1 MDTTSSSVKKGP
13 ILIIMILGA
22 FLATLNQTVM
32 SVATPELMIDFNI
45 SATTAQWLTTGYMLV
60 NGILIPITAYFMQR
74 FSTRQLFQ
82 ASMMIFL
89 VGTIVSAL
97 AVNFPVL
104 LTGRMIQAAGAGI
117 IMPLLT
123 NVILVLFPPEK
134 RGAAMGM
141 MGLAIIFAPAIGPTL
156 AGYILENFKWQTMF
170 YGMIPL
176 AVIVIICGFIYL
188 KNVSETVRSK
198 MDIISVVLSTVAF
211 GTLLYGF
218 SQAGSQGW
226 SSAEV
231 LVSIAVGVIALGLF
245 VWRQLV
251 SKKPLLD
258 LRAFKYN
265 MFSLTTTA
273 GLNQLPARLNAHG
286 TAISNTVRQVAGAV
300 GTSLLV
306 TVMSDRT
313 KTHLTDMME
322 SGGAAANQKQMVLE
336 ATIQGINDAY
346 VVIIGIGIV
355 GLLLSFFIKRTSRN
369 IEHPSE
375 AAIQK
380 GVFKPGGSIMQ
391 KEIISLAKIT
401 QFRSAVEEF
410 SPFEWYRHH
419 LEHDPISYS
428 EETNSWNV
436 FRYEDV
442 KRVLSDYEYFSSVRA
457 RTTISVGADNE
468 AGQHNSGRVDL
479 SSDPPEHRKSRS
491 LLSAAFTPRSLKLWE
506 PRIHEVVSQLIKDMG
521 DEPVIDIVKSFSSAL
536 PTIVIADLLGV
547 PSEDR
552 FLFKEWVDH
561 LFLPLPADNVED
573 VQELKRQDDHI
584 YGEVQANREL
594 LPNTV
599 EEMLRYRFHMAKMDR
614 TVKQD
619 NNVLGVELKKGD
631 VVVAWM
637 SAANMDKEVF
647 EDPFTLN
654 IHRSNNKRHLTFGN
668 GPHFCLGAPLARLEA
683 NIGLGLFMD
692 QFERIE
698 PVPGFKLEDHLTPS
712 AAGQTLIS
720 LPRQNAWTFVR

>member
-1 MDTTSSSVKKGP
+1 
-13 ILIIMILGA
+13 
-22 FLATLNQTVM
+22 
-32 SVATPELMIDFNI
+32 
-45 SATTAQWLTTGYMLV
+45 
-60 NGILIPITAYFMQR
+60 
-74 FSTRQLFQ
+74 
-82 ASMMIFL
+82 
-89 VGTIVSAL
+89 
-97 AVNFPVL
+97 
-104 LTGRMIQAAGAGI
+104 
-117 IMPLLT
+117 
-123 NVILVLFPPEK
+123 
-134 RGAAMGM
+134 
-141 MGLAIIFAPAIGPTL
+141 
-156 AGYILENFKWQTMF
+156 
-170 YGMIPL
+170 
-176 AVIVIICGFIYL
+176 
-188 KNVSETVRSK
+188 
-198 MDIISVVLSTVAF
+198 
-211 GTLLYGF
+211 
-218 SQAGSQGW
+218 
-226 SSAEV
+226 
-231 LVSIAVGVIALGLF
+231 
-245 VWRQLV
+245 
-251 SKKPLLD
+251 
-258 LRAFKYN
+258 
-265 MFSLTTTA
+265 
-273 GLNQLPARLNAHG
+273 
-286 TAISNTVRQVAGAV
+286 
-300 GTSLLV
+300 
-306 TVMSDRT
+306 
-313 KTHLTDMME
+313 
-322 SGGAAANQKQMVLE
+322 
-336 ATIQGINDAY
+336 
-346 VVIIGIGIV
+346 
-355 GLLLSFFIKRTSRN
+355 
-369 IEHPSE
+369 
-375 AAIQK
+375 
-380 GVFKPGGSIMQ
+380 MQ

-419 LEHDPISYS
+419 LEHDPISYN

-573 VQELKRQDDHI
+573 VQELKRQAATNYYNYLYPHVIAKRSKLTDDIISDLIQAEVDGERLTDDEIVRMTMFILGAGIETTSHLLSSTFYSFLYDNDQI

-698 PVPGFKLEDHLTPS
+698 PVPGFKLEDNLTPS

-720 LPRQNAWTFVR
+720 LPVRVIRR

>member
-1 MDTTSSSVKKGP
+1 
-13 ILIIMILGA
+13 
-22 FLATLNQTVM
+22 
-32 SVATPELMIDFNI
+32 
-45 SATTAQWLTTGYMLV
+45 
-60 NGILIPITAYFMQR
+60 
-74 FSTRQLFQ
+74 
-82 ASMMIFL
+82 
-89 VGTIVSAL
+89 
-97 AVNFPVL
+97 
-104 LTGRMIQAAGAGI
+104 
-117 IMPLLT
+117 
-123 NVILVLFPPEK
+123 
-134 RGAAMGM
+134 
-141 MGLAIIFAPAIGPTL
+141 
-156 AGYILENFKWQTMF
+156 
-170 YGMIPL
+170 
-176 AVIVIICGFIYL
+176 
-188 KNVSETVRSK
+188 
-198 MDIISVVLSTVAF
+198 
-211 GTLLYGF
+211 
-218 SQAGSQGW
+218 
-226 SSAEV
+226 
-231 LVSIAVGVIALGLF
+231 
-245 VWRQLV
+245 
-251 SKKPLLD
+251 
-258 LRAFKYN
+258 
-265 MFSLTTTA
+265 
-273 GLNQLPARLNAHG
+273 
-286 TAISNTVRQVAGAV
+286 
-300 GTSLLV
+300 
-306 TVMSDRT
+306 
-313 KTHLTDMME
+313 
-322 SGGAAANQKQMVLE
+322 
-336 ATIQGINDAY
+336 
-346 VVIIGIGIV
+346 
-355 GLLLSFFIKRTSRN
+355 
-369 IEHPSE
+369 
-375 AAIQK
+375 
-380 GVFKPGGSIMQ
+380 MQ

-419 LEHDPISYS
+419 LEHDPISYN

-506 PRIHEVVSQLIKDMG
+506 PRIQEVVSQLIKDMG

-573 VQELKRQDDHI
+573 VQELKRQAATNYYNYLYPHVIAKRSQLTDDIISDLIQAEVDGERLTDDEIVRMTMFILGAGIETTSHLLSSTFYSFLYDNDQI

-614 TVKQD
+614 TVKRD

-712 AAGQTLIS
+712 AAGQTLTS
-720 LPRQNAWTFVR
+720 LPVRVIRR

>member
-74 FSTRQLFQ
+74 FTTRQLFQ

-176 AVIVIICGFIYL
+176 AVIVMICGFVYL

-265 MFSLTTTA
+265 MFSLTTVINIMVTMVMYADMMLLPLYLQNARGYSALESGLLMLPGALVMGLLMPVTGRLFDRFGAKWLAVAGLVITIATTAGFINLTDHTTYAYLLLMSTGRRIGMALLMMPIQTA

-313 KTHLTDMME
+313 KTHLTDMMA

-355 GLLLSFFIKRTSRN
+355 GLLLSFFIKRTSRS
-369 IEHPSE
+369 IEISSDAIKKSVVSE
-375 AAIQK
+375 A
-380 GVFKPGGSIMQ
+380 
-391 KEIISLAKIT
+391 
-401 QFRSAVEEF
+401 
-410 SPFEWYRHH
+410 
-419 LEHDPISYS
+419 
-428 EETNSWNV
+428 
-436 FRYEDV
+436 
-442 KRVLSDYEYFSSVRA
+442 
-457 RTTISVGADNE
+457 
-468 AGQHNSGRVDL
+468 
-479 SSDPPEHRKSRS
+479 
-491 LLSAAFTPRSLKLWE
+491 
-506 PRIHEVVSQLIKDMG
+506 
-521 DEPVIDIVKSFSSAL
+521 
-536 PTIVIADLLGV
+536 
-547 PSEDR
+547 
-552 FLFKEWVDH
+552 
-561 LFLPLPADNVED
+561 
-573 VQELKRQDDHI
+573 
-584 YGEVQANREL
+584 
-594 LPNTV
+594 
-599 EEMLRYRFHMAKMDR
+599 
-614 TVKQD
+614 
-619 NNVLGVELKKGD
+619 
-631 VVVAWM
+631 
-637 SAANMDKEVF
+637 
-647 EDPFTLN
+647 
-654 IHRSNNKRHLTFGN
+654 
-668 GPHFCLGAPLARLEA
+668 
-683 NIGLGLFMD
+683 
-692 QFERIE
+692 
-698 PVPGFKLEDHLTPS
+698 
-712 AAGQTLIS
+712 
-720 LPRQNAWTFVR
+720 

>member
-74 FSTRQLFQ
+74 FTTRQLFQ

-188 KNVSETVRSK
+188 KNVSETFRSK

-265 MFSLTTTA
+265 MFSLTTVINIMVTMVMYADMMLLPLYLQNARGYSALESGLLMLPGALVMGLLMPVTGRLFDRFGAKWLAVAGLIITIATTAGFINLTGHTSYAYLLLMSTGRRIGMALLMMPIQTA

-313 KTHLTDMME
+313 KTHLTDMMA

-355 GLLLSFFIKRTSRN
+355 GLLLSFFIKRTSRSM
-369 IEHPSE
+369 EHAPE
-375 AAIQK
+375 AAIKK
-380 GVFKPGGSIMQ
+380 GV
-391 KEIISLAKIT
+391 
-401 QFRSAVEEF
+401 
-410 SPFEWYRHH
+410 
-419 LEHDPISYS
+419 
-428 EETNSWNV
+428 
-436 FRYEDV
+436 
-442 KRVLSDYEYFSSVRA
+442 
-457 RTTISVGADNE
+457 
-468 AGQHNSGRVDL
+468 
-479 SSDPPEHRKSRS
+479 
-491 LLSAAFTPRSLKLWE
+491 
-506 PRIHEVVSQLIKDMG
+506 VSK
-521 DEPVIDIVKSFSSAL
+521 A
-536 PTIVIADLLGV
+536 
-547 PSEDR
+547 
-552 FLFKEWVDH
+552 
-561 LFLPLPADNVED
+561 
-573 VQELKRQDDHI
+573 
-584 YGEVQANREL
+584 
-594 LPNTV
+594 
-599 EEMLRYRFHMAKMDR
+599 
-614 TVKQD
+614 
-619 NNVLGVELKKGD
+619 
-631 VVVAWM
+631 
-637 SAANMDKEVF
+637 
-647 EDPFTLN
+647 
-654 IHRSNNKRHLTFGN
+654 
-668 GPHFCLGAPLARLEA
+668 
-683 NIGLGLFMD
+683 
-692 QFERIE
+692 
-698 PVPGFKLEDHLTPS
+698 
-712 AAGQTLIS
+712 
-720 LPRQNAWTFVR
+720 

>member
-1 MDTTSSSVKKGP
+1 
-13 ILIIMILGA
+13 
-22 FLATLNQTVM
+22 
-32 SVATPELMIDFNI
+32 
-45 SATTAQWLTTGYMLV
+45 
-60 NGILIPITAYFMQR
+60 
-74 FSTRQLFQ
+74 
-82 ASMMIFL
+82 
-89 VGTIVSAL
+89 
-97 AVNFPVL
+97 
-104 LTGRMIQAAGAGI
+104 
-117 IMPLLT
+117 
-123 NVILVLFPPEK
+123 
-134 RGAAMGM
+134 
-141 MGLAIIFAPAIGPTL
+141 
-156 AGYILENFKWQTMF
+156 
-170 YGMIPL
+170 
-176 AVIVIICGFIYL
+176 
-188 KNVSETVRSK
+188 
-198 MDIISVVLSTVAF
+198 
-211 GTLLYGF
+211 
-218 SQAGSQGW
+218 
-226 SSAEV
+226 
-231 LVSIAVGVIALGLF
+231 
-245 VWRQLV
+245 
-251 SKKPLLD
+251 
-258 LRAFKYN
+258 
-265 MFSLTTTA
+265 
-273 GLNQLPARLNAHG
+273 
-286 TAISNTVRQVAGAV
+286 
-300 GTSLLV
+300 
-306 TVMSDRT
+306 
-313 KTHLTDMME
+313 
-322 SGGAAANQKQMVLE
+322 
-336 ATIQGINDAY
+336 
-346 VVIIGIGIV
+346 
-355 GLLLSFFIKRTSRN
+355 
-369 IEHPSE
+369 
-375 AAIQK
+375 
-380 GVFKPGGSIMQ
+380 MQ

-419 LEHDPISYS
+419 LEHDPISYN

-442 KRVLSDYEYFSSVRA
+442 KRVLSDYEYFSSVRP

-479 SSDPPEHRKSRS
+479 STDPPEHRKSRS

-506 PRIHEVVSQLIKDMG
+506 PRIHEVVSQLIKDMD

-573 VQELKRQDDHI
+573 VQDLKRQAATNYYNYLYPHVIAKRSQLTDDIISDLIQAEVDGERLTDDEIVRMTMFILGAGIETTSHLLSSTFYSFLYDNDQI
-584 YGEVQANREL
+584 YEEVQANREL

-698 PVPGFKLEDHLTPS
+698 PVPGFKLEDNLTPS

-720 LPRQNAWTFVR
+720 LPVRVIRR

>member
-1 MDTTSSSVKKGP
+1 
-13 ILIIMILGA
+13 
-22 FLATLNQTVM
+22 
-32 SVATPELMIDFNI
+32 
-45 SATTAQWLTTGYMLV
+45 
-60 NGILIPITAYFMQR
+60 
-74 FSTRQLFQ
+74 
-82 ASMMIFL
+82 
-89 VGTIVSAL
+89 
-97 AVNFPVL
+97 
-104 LTGRMIQAAGAGI
+104 
-117 IMPLLT
+117 
-123 NVILVLFPPEK
+123 
-134 RGAAMGM
+134 
-141 MGLAIIFAPAIGPTL
+141 
-156 AGYILENFKWQTMF
+156 
-170 YGMIPL
+170 
-176 AVIVIICGFIYL
+176 
-188 KNVSETVRSK
+188 
-198 MDIISVVLSTVAF
+198 
-211 GTLLYGF
+211 
-218 SQAGSQGW
+218 
-226 SSAEV
+226 
-231 LVSIAVGVIALGLF
+231 
-245 VWRQLV
+245 
-251 SKKPLLD
+251 
-258 LRAFKYN
+258 
-265 MFSLTTTA
+265 
-273 GLNQLPARLNAHG
+273 
-286 TAISNTVRQVAGAV
+286 
-300 GTSLLV
+300 
-306 TVMSDRT
+306 
-313 KTHLTDMME
+313 
-322 SGGAAANQKQMVLE
+322 
-336 ATIQGINDAY
+336 
-346 VVIIGIGIV
+346 
-355 GLLLSFFIKRTSRN
+355 
-369 IEHPSE
+369 
-375 AAIQK
+375 
-380 GVFKPGGSIMQ
+380 MQ

-419 LEHDPISYS
+419 LEHDPISYN

-573 VQELKRQDDHI
+573 VQELKRQAATKYYNYLYPHVIAKRSQLTDDIISDLIQAEVDGERLTDDEIVRMTMFILGAGIETTSHLLSSTFYSFLYDNDQI
-584 YGEVQANREL
+584 YGEVQADREL

-720 LPRQNAWTFVR
+720 LPVRVICR

>member
-1 MDTTSSSVKKGP
+1 
-13 ILIIMILGA
+13 
-22 FLATLNQTVM
+22 
-32 SVATPELMIDFNI
+32 
-45 SATTAQWLTTGYMLV
+45 
-60 NGILIPITAYFMQR
+60 
-74 FSTRQLFQ
+74 
-82 ASMMIFL
+82 
-89 VGTIVSAL
+89 
-97 AVNFPVL
+97 
-104 LTGRMIQAAGAGI
+104 
-117 IMPLLT
+117 
-123 NVILVLFPPEK
+123 
-134 RGAAMGM
+134 
-141 MGLAIIFAPAIGPTL
+141 
-156 AGYILENFKWQTMF
+156 
-170 YGMIPL
+170 
-176 AVIVIICGFIYL
+176 
-188 KNVSETVRSK
+188 
-198 MDIISVVLSTVAF
+198 
-211 GTLLYGF
+211 
-218 SQAGSQGW
+218 
-226 SSAEV
+226 
-231 LVSIAVGVIALGLF
+231 
-245 VWRQLV
+245 
-251 SKKPLLD
+251 
-258 LRAFKYN
+258 
-265 MFSLTTTA
+265 
-273 GLNQLPARLNAHG
+273 
-286 TAISNTVRQVAGAV
+286 
-300 GTSLLV
+300 
-306 TVMSDRT
+306 
-313 KTHLTDMME
+313 
-322 SGGAAANQKQMVLE
+322 
-336 ATIQGINDAY
+336 
-346 VVIIGIGIV
+346 
-355 GLLLSFFIKRTSRN
+355 
-369 IEHPSE
+369 
-375 AAIQK
+375 
-380 GVFKPGGSIMQ
+380 MQ

-419 LEHDPISYS
+419 LEHDPISYN

-468 AGQHNSGRVDL
+468 EGQHNSGRVDL

-573 VQELKRQDDHI
+573 VQELKRQAATNYYNYLYPHVIAKRSQLTDDIISDLIQAEVDGERLTDDEIVRMTMFILGAGIETTSHLLSSTFYSFLYDNDQI
-584 YGEVQANREL
+584 YGEVQANRGL

-698 PVPGFKLEDHLTPS
+698 PVPGFKLEDNLTPS

-720 LPRQNAWTFVR
+720 LPVRVIRR

>member
-1 MDTTSSSVKKGP
+1 
-13 ILIIMILGA
+13 
-22 FLATLNQTVM
+22 
-32 SVATPELMIDFNI
+32 
-45 SATTAQWLTTGYMLV
+45 
-60 NGILIPITAYFMQR
+60 
-74 FSTRQLFQ
+74 
-82 ASMMIFL
+82 
-89 VGTIVSAL
+89 
-97 AVNFPVL
+97 
-104 LTGRMIQAAGAGI
+104 
-117 IMPLLT
+117 
-123 NVILVLFPPEK
+123 
-134 RGAAMGM
+134 
-141 MGLAIIFAPAIGPTL
+141 
-156 AGYILENFKWQTMF
+156 
-170 YGMIPL
+170 
-176 AVIVIICGFIYL
+176 
-188 KNVSETVRSK
+188 
-198 MDIISVVLSTVAF
+198 
-211 GTLLYGF
+211 
-218 SQAGSQGW
+218 
-226 SSAEV
+226 
-231 LVSIAVGVIALGLF
+231 
-245 VWRQLV
+245 
-251 SKKPLLD
+251 
-258 LRAFKYN
+258 
-265 MFSLTTTA
+265 
-273 GLNQLPARLNAHG
+273 
-286 TAISNTVRQVAGAV
+286 
-300 GTSLLV
+300 
-306 TVMSDRT
+306 
-313 KTHLTDMME
+313 
-322 SGGAAANQKQMVLE
+322 
-336 ATIQGINDAY
+336 
-346 VVIIGIGIV
+346 
-355 GLLLSFFIKRTSRN
+355 
-369 IEHPSE
+369 
-375 AAIQK
+375 
-380 GVFKPGGSIMQ
+380 MQ

-419 LEHDPISYS
+419 LEHDPISYN

-573 VQELKRQDDHI
+573 VQELKRQAATNYYNYLYPHIIAKRSQLTDDIISDLIQAEVDGERLTDDEIVRMTMFILGAGIETTSHLLSSTFYSFLYDNDQI

-698 PVPGFKLEDHLTPS
+698 SVPGFKLEDHLTPS

-720 LPRQNAWTFVR
+720 LPVRVKRR